1 MAARAPRSP
10 VRRALPRATPDRA
23 ATEKLIHGAV
33 DNLLA
38 RDGFTALLTRLLT
51 LEILAAEVAQRNEL
65 ITILETERE
74 TWGQRASELLVGDR
88 LFVRRP
94 ELQGLTI
101 LLIAGVQYLLVR
113 SRKIRLFGG
122 IDLRSDAG
130 WAVLKKAARKMAI
143 AVLRD

>member
-1 MAARAPRSP
+1 M
-10 VRRALPRATPDRA
+10 
-23 ATEKLIHGAV
+23 
-33 DNLLA
+33 
-38 RDGFTALLTRLLT
+38 
-51 LEILAAEVAQRNEL
+51 
-65 ITILETERE
+65 
-74 TWGQRASELLVGDR
+74 LVGDR

-122 IDLRSDAG
+122 IDIRSDAG

>member
-1 MAARAPRSP
+1 MG
-10 VRRALPRATPDRA
+10 
-23 ATEKLIHGAV
+23 E
-33 DNLLA
+33 
-38 RDGFTALLTRLLT
+38 
-51 LEILAAEVAQRNEL
+51 
-65 ITILETERE
+65 
-74 TWGQRASELLVGDR
+74 R

-113 SRKIRLFGG
+113 SRKIRIFDG
-122 IDLRSDAG
+122 IDIRSDAG